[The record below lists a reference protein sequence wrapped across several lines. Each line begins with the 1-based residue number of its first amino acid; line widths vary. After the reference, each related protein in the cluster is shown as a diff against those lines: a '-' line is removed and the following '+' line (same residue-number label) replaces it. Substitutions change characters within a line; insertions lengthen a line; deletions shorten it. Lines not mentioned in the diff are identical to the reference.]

1 VKYTTEECAAHWQ
14 TRTNDDDDQ
23 EIETGR
29 RETTAVVQ
37 PRGTECDRATR
48 RLQQIFFFFFFFG
61 ELPRAME
68 RECDSKRIESV
79 RVYRPKW
86 TAPTTAGAA
95 VAAAAQT
102 QPPQPPPSSS
112 RKRKGGGGGWP
123 RLNLYSVVFAVLY
136 ALQIGWVLSTV
147 GEPYRTFLEK
157 ADREGFQG
165 TKENAPVVVVVDCEG
180 VGLPSFSV

>member
-1 VKYTTEECAAHWQ
+1 MPNTNDQ
-14 TRTNDDDDQ
+14 NDDDDQ

-29 RETTAVVQ
+29 RETTAVLFHLVGNWN
-37 PRGTECDRATR
+37 PKRP
-48 RLQQIFFFFFFFG
+48 LQQIFFFFFG
-61 ELPRAME
+61 DLARAME

-86 TAPTTAGAA
+86 TAPTNTAGAA
-95 VAAAAQT
+95 GAAGAAAAAQKQQQAHSSST
-102 QPPQPPPSSS
+102 SS
-112 RKRKGGGGGWP
+112 RKRKGGGGGGGWP
-123 RLNLYSVVFAVLY
+123 RLNLYSVVFVVMY

-165 TKENAPVVVVVDCEG
+165 A
-180 VGLPSFSV
+180 